1 MIKPKTKEEIEIMME
16 GGKKLSQIKKTI
28 RDKVEEG
35 KTPKELDELAEKLI
49 LEAGGEPSF
58 KMVKDY
64 HWSTCI
70 NVNEGVVHGIP
81 NQKSF
86 KKGDLVS
93 VDLGFFYKWFHT
105 DTSFTI
111 PVGAVSPEVRKFLDT
126 GENALRL
133 ATDQVRP
140 GNKVSDMSKAIQKTL
155 ESRGYSPV
163 RALTGHGIGRSLHEK
178 PFIPCYWAPGSQDE
192 IIPEGAAFALEV
204 IYTMGSPD
212 LVLSEDGWTI
222 ETKDGK
228 ISALFEETV
237 VATKDGPLVL
247 TA

>member
-16 GGKKLSQIKKTI
+16 GGKKLSRIKKTI
-28 RDKVEEG
+28 RDAIQEG

-49 LEAGGEPSF
+49 LEAGGQPSF

-81 NQKSF
+81 NQRPF
-86 KKGDLVS
+86 EEGDLAS
-93 VDLGFFYKWFHT
+93 VDLGFFYKGFHT

-111 PVGAVSPEVRKFLDT
+111 PVGAMSLEVRKFLDT

-133 ATDQVRP
+133 AIGQVWP
-140 GNKVSDMSKAIQKTL
+140 GNKISDISKAIQKTL
-155 ESRGYSPV
+155 ENRGYSPV
-163 RALTGHGIGRSLHEK
+163 RALTGHGIGRDLHEK

-204 IYTMGSPD
+204 IYAMGSPD